1 MEVKM
6 ESETLSDEFTS
17 FLDSGIYRLPGI
29 KAVFLDPVRLL
40 NLSYTRYSISA
51 SGYYC
56 RTFDSLGKGKR
67 TNIEAGDSYVSKK
80 KKRKR
85 KRRLPE
91 DLNEQE
97 LVAEKRHQ
105 DVRPFLLKAHE
116 SLLGTNE
123 LLLFL
128 PNLVK
133 DEKFSFDGRGLEQ
146 SFIELGRVWQ
156 APLYEISMNIEGN
169 SKEVQEEGLPN
180 VDSSGRT
187 VAPLFNNLISNKASI
202 DMDAEFLNRTYIL
215 PRKSCFHTSD
225 LRQIHDLIPG
235 SSDQGFNL
243 IVIDPPWENGS
254 AYQKA
259 VYPTLPNRYFLYLPI
274 KQLAHTEGA
283 LVVLWMTNRTKL
295 RAFVEQEL
303 FPAWGVTDI
312 RTYYWLKIKPDGSLL
327 SDLDLI
333 HHKPYEY
340 LLLGYVNKEKIEP
353 HFIQNFQ
360 DIQIFISIPGAYSR
374 KPPLGKL
381 LVDHL
386 PGSKPSRCI
395 ELFARELVAEW
406 TSWGN
411 EPLCFQD
418 CRYFMER

>member
-6 ESETLSDEFTS
+6 EIETLSDEFSS

-56 RTFDSLGKGKR
+56 RTFDSLGKGRR
-67 TNIEAGDSYVSKK
+67 TNIEAGDSYVPKK

-85 KRRLPE
+85 RLPQ

-116 SLLGTNE
+116 ALLGTTE
-123 LLLFL
+123 LILFL

-133 DEKFSFDGRGLEQ
+133 DEKFSIDRRGLEQ

-169 SKEVQEEGLPN
+169 SKEVQEEGLQH

-187 VAPLFNNLISNKASI
+187 VVPLFNNLISNNASI
-202 DMDAEFLNRTYIL
+202 DVDAEFLNRTYIL
-215 PRKSCFHTSD
+215 PSKSCFHTSD

-283 LVVLWMTNRTKL
+283 LVVLWMTNRVKL

-327 SDLDLI
+327 SELDLI

-340 LLLGYVNKEKIEP
+340 LLLGYVNKEKVGP
-353 HFIQNFQ
+353 HFIRNFQ

-374 KPPLGKL
+374 KPPLGI
-381 LVDHL
+381 DHL
-386 PGSKPSRCI
+386 PGPKPSRCI

-418 CRYFMER
+418 SRYFMER